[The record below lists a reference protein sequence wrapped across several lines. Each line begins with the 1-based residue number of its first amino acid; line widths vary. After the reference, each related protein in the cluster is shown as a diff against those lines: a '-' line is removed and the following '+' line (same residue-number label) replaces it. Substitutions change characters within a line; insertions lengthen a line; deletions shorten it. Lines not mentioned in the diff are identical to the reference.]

1 MRGLNMDLSQT
12 YLMAIST
19 DGSLGDFTLGNNL
32 SAGSYYIDY
41 NDTSKF
47 RLFMDL
53 TFYYATSNSDGIA
66 YTANRN
72 NYKDLNPSN
81 KPQNGYQSFGRVI
94 VDGLEIGRI
103 IVNNDVVYQKSV
115 NVAPGY
121 HKLWSGKLSIDGI
134 NVAAYKYYRFVVNDS
149 VYLDKQLAELTG
161 SYDALGNVAIIAK
174 YNNSY
179 NDVNISGFGQDV
191 VAVYGKN

>member
-1 MRGLNMDLSQT
+1 
-12 YLMAIST
+12 MAIST

-53 TFYYATSNSDGIA
+53 TFYYATSSSGGIA

-121 HKLWSGKLSIDGI
+121 QKLWSGKLSIDGI
-134 NVAAYKYYRFVVNDS
+134 NVAAYNHYRFVVNDS

-161 SYDALGNVAIIAK
+161 SYDMLADVAIIAK
-174 YNNSY
+174 YNSSY
-179 NDVNISGFGQDV
+179 NDVNISGFGQDI
-191 VAVYGKN
+191 VAIYGKN

>member
-1 MRGLNMDLSQT
+1 MDLSQQ

-53 TFYYATSNSDGIA
+53 TFYYATSSSGGIA

-72 NYKDLNPSN
+72 NYKDLNPNN
-81 KPQNGYQSFGRVI
+81 KPQSGYQSFGRVI

-103 IVNNDVVYQKSV
+103 IVNNDVVYQKAV

-121 HKLWSGKLSIDGI
+121 QKLWSGKLSIDGI
-134 NVAAYKYYRFVVNDS
+134 NVAAYNYYRFVVNDS

-161 SYDALGNVAIIAK
+161 SYDMLADVAIIAK
-174 YNNSY
+174 YNSSY

>member
-1 MRGLNMDLSQT
+1 MDLSQK

-53 TFYYATSNSDGIA
+53 TFYYATSSSGGIA

-121 HKLWSGKLSIDGI
+121 QKLWSGKLSIDGI
-134 NVAAYKYYRFVVNDS
+134 NVAAYNHYRFVVNDS

-161 SYDALGNVAIIAK
+161 SYDMLADVAIIAK
-174 YNNSY
+174 YNSSY

-191 VAVYGKN
+191 VAIYGKN

>member
-1 MRGLNMDLSQT
+1 MS
-12 YLMAIST
+12 IST

-47 RLFMDL
+47 RLNMDL

-72 NYKDLNPSN
+72 NYKDLNPNN

-94 VDGLEIGRI
+94 VDGFEIGRI
-103 IVNNDVVYQKSV
+103 VCNNKLIWQKQGRSTSVSGDWNQLWKGNLSLDDVRLPAYRTYLFKS
-115 NVAPGY
+115 G
-121 HKLWSGKLSIDGI
+121 
-134 NVAAYKYYRFVVNDS
+134 NDS
-149 VYLDKQLAELTG
+149 FTKPANDLIG
-161 SYDALGNVAIIAK
+161 SYESINGNTLIAR
-174 YNNSY
+174 YDNSNNQLL
-179 NDVNISGFGQDV
+179 ISGLGQNPV
-191 VAVYGKN
+191 TIYGQN

>member
-1 MRGLNMDLSQT
+1 MRGLNMDLSQK

-72 NYKDLNPSN
+72 NYKDLNPNN

-103 IVNNDVVYQKSV
+103 IVNNDVVYHKSV

-121 HKLWSGKLSIDGI
+121 QKLWSGKLSIDGI
-134 NVAAYKYYRFVVNDS
+134 NVAAYNHYRFVVNDS

-161 SYDALGNVAIIAK
+161 SYDMLADVAIIAK
-174 YNNSY
+174 YNSSY

-191 VAVYGKN
+191 VAIYGKN

>member
-1 MRGLNMDLSQT
+1 MDLSQK
-12 YLMAIST
+12 YLMAVST
-19 DGSLGDFTLGNNL
+19 DDSLGDFTLGNNL

-72 NYKDLNPSN
+72 NYKDLNPNN

-94 VDGLEIGRI
+94 VDGIEIGRI
-103 IVNNDVVYQKSV
+103 IVNNDVVYQKAV

-121 HKLWSGKLSIDGI
+121 RKLWSGKLSIDGI
-134 NVAAYKYYRFVVNDS
+134 NVAAYNHYRFVVNDS

-161 SYDALGNVAIIAK
+161 SYDMLADVAIIAK
-174 YNNSY
+174 YNSSY

-191 VAVYGKN
+191 VAIYGKN

>member
-1 MRGLNMDLSQT
+1 MMDLSDK
-12 YLMAIST
+12 YLMSIVDGRISSFT
-19 DGSLGDFTLGNNL
+19 TGDSLVVNN
-32 SAGSYYIDY
+32 YYIDY
-41 NDTSKF
+41 NDTYKF
-47 RLFMDL
+47 DNEDL
-53 TFYYATSNSDGIA
+53 TFYYATSSSGGIA

-121 HKLWSGKLSIDGI
+121 QKLWSGKLSIDGI
-134 NVAAYKYYRFVVNDS
+134 NVAAFNHYRFVVNDN
-149 VYLDKQLAELTG
+149 VYLDKRLAELTG
-161 SYDALGNVAIIAK
+161 SYDMLGDVAIIAK
-174 YNNSY
+174 YNSSY
-179 NDVNISGFGQDV
+179 NDVNISGFGEDV

>member
-1 MRGLNMDLSQT
+1 MDLSQK
-12 YLMAIST
+12 YLMAVST

-72 NYKDLNPSN
+72 NYKDLNPNN

-94 VDGLEIGRI
+94 VDGIEIGRI
-103 IVNNDVVYQKSV
+103 IVNNDVVYQKAV

-121 HKLWSGKLSIDGI
+121 QKLWSGKLSIDGI
-134 NVAAYKYYRFVVNDS
+134 NVAAYNHYRFVVNDS

-161 SYDALGNVAIIAK
+161 SYDMLADVAIIAK
-174 YNNSY
+174 YNSSY

-191 VAVYGKN
+191 VAIYGKN

>member
-1 MRGLNMDLSQT
+1 MDLSQK

-53 TFYYATSNSDGIA
+53 TFYYATSSSGGIA

-121 HKLWSGKLSIDGI
+121 QKLWSGKLSIDGI
-134 NVAAYKYYRFVVNDS
+134 NVAAFNHYRFVVNDN
-149 VYLDKQLAELTG
+149 VYLDKRLAELTG
-161 SYDALGNVAIIAK
+161 SYDMLGDVAIIAK
-174 YNNSY
+174 YNSSY
-179 NDVNISGFGQDV
+179 NDVNISGFGEDV